1 MRSERVRSG
10 GAATTLLAGLAALA
24 VWEAAVRVTN
34 VPQFLL
40 PAPSAVA
47 LRFAEAWS
55 DGTMLRHLVPTLQEL
70 VIGGAI
76 GGAAGLLIG
85 VALGVSGAARRIAS
99 PYLVA
104 AQSTPLLALGP
115 LFVIWFG
122 PGAAAK
128 IAICALI
135 SLFPLA
141 ISTLVAVRD
150 ADPGILELYRSLG
163 ASRLQLLFGARLP
176 AARAGIFAGARVA
189 ATLAVVGAIVGE
201 WLGGSAG
208 LGVLVNLARGSLFDT
223 PLLFA
228 TLLQVAILG
237 VCAYAAVVVAE
248 RLASRL
254 SR

>member
-1 MRSERVRSG
+1 MRSEGGRYRSVAATLLL
-10 GAATTLLAGLAALA
+10 GAAALGI
-24 VWEAAVRVTN
+24 WEAAVRVSN

-40 PAPSAVA
+40 PAPSAIA

-55 DGTMLRHLVPTLQEL
+55 DGTMPRHLVPTMQEV

-85 VALGVSGAARRIAS
+85 IALGLSRAARSIVS

-163 ASRLQLLFGARLP
+163 ASRLQLLVEARLP

-201 WLGGSAG
+201 WLGGSVG
-208 LGVLVNLARGSLFDT
+208 LGVLINLARGSLFDT

-228 TLLQVAILG
+228 TLVQIAILG
-237 VCAYAAVVVAE
+237 VGAYAVVVVAE
-248 RLASRL
+248 RLSSRL